1 MIVVCTVVFR
11 CRKNSTSTDGDDG
24 DAVYA
29 FSIEQWTQ
37 AVVKGKEK
45 EVKLR
50 ERRKNLV
57 G

>member
-37 AVVKGKEK
+37 AVVKEKEK